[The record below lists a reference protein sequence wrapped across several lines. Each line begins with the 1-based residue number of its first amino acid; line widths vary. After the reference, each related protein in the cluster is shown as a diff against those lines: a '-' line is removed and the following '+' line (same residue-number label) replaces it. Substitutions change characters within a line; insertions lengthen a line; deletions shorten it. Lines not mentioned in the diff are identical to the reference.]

1 MLRESLPPLS
11 ADLPPT
17 ARPFPLAVEVITD
30 WLFERPGNR
39 GSRCFLSSP
48 ALLLLTPWQ
57 FGRMVEVINGW
68 GVEEEVLLRG
78 ESKIPLDND
87 HMSEARLLVHLTAI
101 RA

>member
-1 MLRESLPPLS
+1 LLHESLPPLS

-17 ARPFPLAVEVITD
+17 AHPFPSAVEVITD
-30 WLFERPGNR
+30 WLFERPGNQ

-68 GVEEEVLLRG
+68 GGEEEVLLRG
-78 ESKIPLDND
+78 ESRIPLDND
-87 HMSEARLLVHLTAI
+87 HMSEAWLLVHLTAI
-101 RA
+101 RR